1 MKYAEIKKY
10 DIANGPGLRVSI
22 FVCGCTHRCEKC
34 FNQELWDPEYGDL
47 YTEETEKE
55 ILDFMNSKY
64 VTGLSL
70 LGGDPL
76 DFGNY
81 KTLLSLVKEA
91 KKIGKDVW
99 CYTGSL
105 YEQIWEKC
113 ESDPI
118 LEEFLSYV
126 DIIVDGP
133 FINSLKDP
141 MLKFRGSS
149 NQRIIDNK
157 KTIEN
162 HLNNLSQSE
171 NRYKNIIPIIAM
183 E

>member
-1 MKYAEIKKY
+1 M
-10 DIANGPGLRVSI
+10 
-22 FVCGCTHRCEKC
+22 
-34 FNQELWDPEYGDL
+34 YG
-47 YTEETEKE
+47 
-55 ILDFMNSKY
+55 
-64 VTGLSL
+64 V
-70 LGGDPL
+70 
-76 DFGNY
+76 
-81 KTLLSLVKEA
+81 
-91 KKIGKDVW
+91 
-99 CYTGSL
+99 TGSL

-171 NRYKNIIPIIAM
+171 NRYKDIIPIIAM